1 MKTKSILI
9 SILLLFVSCSVTR
22 AQFNTIGEVKSKRI
36 YKKKNP
42 QKTVLPA
49 SVDSVSSKDSVTGMP
64 DEECMNGA
72 VTDRRNLSDG
82 LLPFLHASL
91 PLKRIHKTSRFG
103 MRHHPILHRYCMHN
117 GVDLKAHYENVFS
130 MFPGKVVSIGQNKR
144 SGKYVVIQTAGYAIS
159 YCHLSSIL
167 VRDGQYVHAG
177 EVIAISGNTGM
188 STGPHLHLTT
198 KKDGKV
204 IDPAILL
211 NFVKGMITPFCHLIH
226 IASPSIDIFSSEVVD
241 VTEIIS

>member
-9 SILLLFVSCSVTR
+9 SILLFLVSCSVTR
-22 AQFNTIGEVKSKRI
+22 AQFNTIGQVKSKRI

-42 QKTVLPA
+42 QITVLPA
-49 SVDSVSSKDSVTGMP
+49 SVDSVASIDSVEGLPDEEYMNGSVTGSS
-64 DEECMNGA
+64 
-72 VTDRRNLSDG
+72 NLSDG

-91 PLKRIHKTSRFG
+91 PLKRIHITSRFG

-144 SGKYVVIQTAGYAIS
+144 SGQYVIIQTDSYSIS

-177 EVIAISGNTGM
+177 EVIAVSGNTGL

-211 NFVKGMITPFCHLIH
+211 NYVKGMVTPFCI
-226 IASPSIDIFSSEVVD
+226 
-241 VTEIIS
+241 

>member
-22 AQFNTIGEVKSKRI
+22 AQFNTIGQVKSKRI

-42 QKTVLPA
+42 QETVQPA
-49 SVDSVSSKDSVTGMP
+49 SVDSVASIDSVMGLP
-64 DEECMNGA
+64 DEECMNGTVA
-72 VTDRRNLSDG
+72 DSNNLSDG

-91 PLKRIHKTSRFG
+91 PLKSIHITSRFG
-103 MRHHPILHRYCMHN
+103 MRHHPLLHRYCLHN
-117 GVDLKAHYENVFS
+117 GVDLKAHYEDVFS
-130 MFPGKVVSIGQNKR
+130 MFPGRVVSIGHNKR
-144 SGKYVVIQTAGYAIS
+144 SGKYVVIQTVGYAIS

-167 VRDGQYVHAG
+167 VRDGQYVNAG
-177 EVIAISGNTGM
+177 ELLAVSGNTGM
-188 STGPHLHLTT
+188 STGPHLHKKK

-211 NFVKGMITPFCHLIH
+211 NFVNGMITPFYI
-226 IASPSIDIFSSEVVD
+226 
-241 VTEIIS
+241 

>member
-9 SILLLFVSCSVTR
+9 SILLFLVSCSVTR
-22 AQFNTIGEVKSKRI
+22 AQFNTIGQVKSKRI

-42 QKTVLPA
+42 QITVLPA
-49 SVDSVSSKDSVTGMP
+49 SVDSVASIDSVEGLPDEEYMNGSVTGSS
-64 DEECMNGA
+64 
-72 VTDRRNLSDG
+72 NLSDG

-91 PLKRIHKTSRFG
+91 PLKRIHITSRFG

-130 MFPGKVVSIGQNKR
+130 IFPGKVVSIGQNKR
-144 SGKYVVIQTAGYAIS
+144 SGKYVIIQTDSYSIS

-177 EVIAISGNTGM
+177 EVIAVSGNTGL

-211 NFVKGMITPFCHLIH
+211 NYVKGMITPSCI
-226 IASPSIDIFSSEVVD
+226 
-241 VTEIIS
+241 

>member
-22 AQFNTIGEVKSKRI
+22 AQFNTIGQVKSKRI

-42 QKTVLPA
+42 QETVQPA
-49 SVDSVSSKDSVTGMP
+49 SVDSVASIDSVMGLP
-64 DEECMNGA
+64 DEECMNGTVA
-72 VTDRRNLSDG
+72 DSNNLSDG
-82 LLPFLHASL
+82 LLPFLHVSS
-91 PLKRIHKTSRFG
+91 PLRSIHITSRFG

-117 GVDLKAHYENVFS
+117 GVDLKAHYENVCS
-130 MFPGKVVSIGQNKR
+130 MFPGRVVSIGHNKR
-144 SGKYVVIQTAGYAIS
+144 SGKYVVIQTAGYSIS
-159 YCHLSSIL
+159 YSHLSSIL
-167 VRDGQYVHAG
+167 VRDGQYLNAG

-211 NFVKGMITPFCHLIH
+211 NFVKGMITPFCI
-226 IASPSIDIFSSEVVD
+226 
-241 VTEIIS
+241 

>member
-22 AQFNTIGEVKSKRI
+22 AQFNTIGQVKSKRI

-42 QKTVLPA
+42 QETVLPA
-49 SVDSVSSKDSVTGMP
+49 SVDSVASIDSVMGLP

-72 VTDRRNLSDG
+72 VTGSSNLSDG
-82 LLPFLHASL
+82 LLSFLHASL
-91 PLKRIHKTSRFG
+91 PLHRIHISSRFG

-130 MFPGKVVSIGQNKR
+130 MLPGRVVSVGQNKR
-144 SGKYVVIQTAGYAIS
+144 SGKYIIIQTAGYSVS

-167 VRDGQYVHAG
+167 VRDGQYVNAG
-177 EVIAISGNTGM
+177 EVIAVSGNTGM
-188 STGPHLHLTT
+188 SKGPHLHLTT

-211 NFVKGMITPFCHLIH
+211 NYVKGMITPFCI
-226 IASPSIDIFSSEVVD
+226 
-241 VTEIIS
+241 

>member
-1 MKTKSILI
+1 M
-9 SILLLFVSCSVTR
+9 
-22 AQFNTIGEVKSKRI
+22 
-36 YKKKNP
+36 
-42 QKTVLPA
+42 LPA
-49 SVDSVSSKDSVTGMP
+49 SVDSVASIDSVMGLP
-64 DEECMNGA
+64 DEEYMNGG
-72 VTDRRNLSDG
+72 VTDNTNFSDCV
-82 LLPFLHASL
+82 LPFLHASL
-91 PLKRIHKTSRFG
+91 PLKSIHITSRFG

-130 MFPGKVVSIGQNKR
+130 MLPGRVVSVGHNKR
-144 SGKYVVIQTAGYAIS
+144 SGKYVVIQTAGYSIS

-167 VRDGQYVHAG
+167 VRDGQYVNAG

-211 NFVKGMITPFCHLIH
+211 NFVKGMITPFCI
-226 IASPSIDIFSSEVVD
+226 
-241 VTEIIS
+241 

>member
-22 AQFNTIGEVKSKRI
+22 AQFNTIGQVKSKRI

-42 QKTVLPA
+42 QETVLPA
-49 SVDSVSSKDSVTGMP
+49 AVDSVASIDSVEGLPDEEYMNGSVTGSS
-64 DEECMNGA
+64 
-72 VTDRRNLSDG
+72 NLSDG

-91 PLKRIHKTSRFG
+91 PLKSIQVTSRFG

-130 MFPGKVVSIGQNKR
+130 MLPGRVKNIGMNKR
-144 SGKYVVIQTAGYAIS
+144 SGKYIIIQTAGYTIS

-167 VRDGQYVHAG
+167 VRDGQYVNAG
-177 EVIAISGNTGM
+177 EVIAVSGNTGM

-204 IDPAILL
+204 IDPTILL
-211 NFVKGMITPFCHLIH
+211 NYVKGMITPFGI
-226 IASPSIDIFSSEVVD
+226 
-241 VTEIIS
+241 

>member
-22 AQFNTIGEVKSKRI
+22 AQFNTVGQVKSKRI

-42 QKTVLPA
+42 QKTVQPA
-49 SVDSVSSKDSVTGMP
+49 SVDSVTCKDSVMGLP
-64 DEECMNGA
+64 DEEYMNGF
-72 VTDRRNLSDG
+72 VTGSRNLSEG

-91 PLKRIHKTSRFG
+91 PLKSIHITSRFG

-130 MFPGKVVSIGQNKR
+130 MFPGKVVSIGHNKR
-144 SGKYVVIQTAGYAIS
+144 SGKYAIIQTAGYSIS
-159 YCHLSSIL
+159 YCHLSSVL
-167 VRDGQYVHAG
+167 VRDGQYVNAG
-177 EVIAISGNTGM
+177 EVVAVSGNTGM

-211 NFVKGMITPFCHLIH
+211 DYIRKCRNIKL
-226 IASPSIDIFSSEVVD
+226 
-241 VTEIIS
+241 

>member
-22 AQFNTIGEVKSKRI
+22 AQFNTIGQVKSKRI
-36 YKKKNP
+36 YKKNNP

-49 SVDSVSSKDSVTGMP
+49 SVDSVASIDSVMGLP
-64 DEECMNGA
+64 DEEYMNGG
-72 VTDRRNLSDG
+72 VTDNTNFSDCV
-82 LLPFLHASL
+82 LPFLHASL
-91 PLKRIHKTSRFG
+91 PLKSIHITSRFG

-117 GVDLKAHYENVFS
+117 GVDLKTHYENVFS
-130 MFPGKVVSIGQNKR
+130 MLPGRVVSVGQNKR
-144 SGKYVVIQTAGYAIS
+144 SGKYIIIQTAGYSVS

-167 VRDGQYVHAG
+167 VREGQYVNAG

-211 NFVKGMITPFCHLIH
+211 NYIRYMLNIQT
-226 IASPSIDIFSSEVVD
+226 
-241 VTEIIS
+241 

>member
-1 MKTKSILI
+1 M
-9 SILLLFVSCSVTR
+9 
-22 AQFNTIGEVKSKRI
+22 
-36 YKKKNP
+36 
-42 QKTVLPA
+42 LPA
-49 SVDSVSSKDSVTGMP
+49 SVDSVASINSVMGLP

-72 VTDRRNLSDG
+72 VTGSRNLSEG

-91 PLKRIHKTSRFG
+91 PLKSIHISSRFG

-117 GVDLKAHYENVFS
+117 EVDLKAHYENVFS

-144 SGKYVVIQTAGYAIS
+144 SGKYVIIQTAGYAIS

-177 EVIAISGNTGM
+177 EVIAISGM

-204 IDPAILL
+204 IGPAILL
-211 NFVKGMITPFCHLIH
+211 NYVKGMITPFCI
-226 IASPSIDIFSSEVVD
+226 
-241 VTEIIS
+241 

>member
-1 MKTKSILI
+1 M
-9 SILLLFVSCSVTR
+9 
-22 AQFNTIGEVKSKRI
+22 
-36 YKKKNP
+36 
-42 QKTVLPA
+42 LPA
-49 SVDSVSSKDSVTGMP
+49 SVDSVASIDSVMDLS

-72 VTDRRNLSDG
+72 VTSSSDFSDG

-91 PLKRIHKTSRFG
+91 PLKRIHITSRFG

-130 MFPGKVVSIGQNKR
+130 MFPGKVVSFGQNKR
-144 SGKYVVIQTAGYAIS
+144 SGKYVIIQTAGYSIS

-177 EVIAISGNTGM
+177 EVIAVSGNTGL

-211 NFVKGMITPFCHLIH
+211 NYVKGMITPFYI
-226 IASPSIDIFSSEVVD
+226 
-241 VTEIIS
+241 

>member
-9 SILLLFVSCSVTR
+9 SILLLFVSCYVTR
-22 AQFNTIGEVKSKRI
+22 AQFNTIGQVKSKRI

-42 QKTVLPA
+42 QETVLPA
-49 SVDSVSSKDSVTGMP
+49 SVDSVASIDSVIGLP
-64 DEECMNGA
+64 DEEYMNGA
-72 VTDRRNLSDG
+72 VTGSRNLSEG

-91 PLKRIHKTSRFG
+91 PLKRIHITSRFG

-117 GVDLKAHYENVFS
+117 GMDLKAHYENVCS
-130 MFPGKVVSIGQNKR
+130 MLPGRVVSVGQNKR
-144 SGKYVVIQTAGYAIS
+144 SGKYIIIQTAGYSVS

-167 VRDGQYVHAG
+167 VRDSQYVNAG

-211 NFVKGMITPFCHLIH
+211 NYIRKCRGITL
-226 IASPSIDIFSSEVVD
+226 
-241 VTEIIS
+241 

>member
-9 SILLLFVSCSVTR
+9 SILLFLVSCSVTR
-22 AQFNTIGEVKSKRI
+22 AQFNTIGQVKSKRI

-42 QKTVLPA
+42 QITVLPA
-49 SVDSVSSKDSVTGMP
+49 SVDSVASIDSVEDLPDEEYMNGSVTGSS
-64 DEECMNGA
+64 
-72 VTDRRNLSDG
+72 NLSDG

-91 PLKRIHKTSRFG
+91 PLKRIHITSRFG

-144 SGKYVVIQTAGYAIS
+144 SGKYVIIQTDSYSIS

-177 EVIAISGNTGM
+177 EVIAVSGNTGL

-211 NFVKGMITPFCHLIH
+211 NYVKGMVTPFCI
-226 IASPSIDIFSSEVVD
+226 
-241 VTEIIS
+241 

>member
-22 AQFNTIGEVKSKRI
+22 AQFNTIGQVKSKRI
-36 YKKKNP
+36 YKKNNP

-49 SVDSVSSKDSVTGMP
+49 SVDSVASIDSVMGLP
-64 DEECMNGA
+64 DEEYMNGG
-72 VTDRRNLSDG
+72 VTDNTNFSDCV
-82 LLPFLHASL
+82 LPFLHASL
-91 PLKRIHKTSRFG
+91 PLKSIHITSRFG

-117 GVDLKAHYENVFS
+117 GGDLKAHYENVFS
-130 MFPGKVVSIGQNKR
+130 MLPGRVVSIGHNKR
-144 SGKYVVIQTAGYAIS
+144 SGKYIVIQTAGYSVS

-167 VRDGQYVHAG
+167 VHDSQYVNAG
-177 EVIAISGNTGM
+177 EVIAISGNSGM

-211 NFVKGMITPFCHLIH
+211 NYIRKCRGITL
-226 IASPSIDIFSSEVVD
+226 
-241 VTEIIS
+241 

>member
-22 AQFNTIGEVKSKRI
+22 AQFNTIGQVKSKRI

-42 QKTVLPA
+42 QITVLPA
-49 SVDSVSSKDSVTGMP
+49 SVDNVASIDSVADWP
-64 DEECMNGA
+64 DEEYMNGS
-72 VTDRRNLSDG
+72 VRGSSNLSDG

-91 PLKRIHKTSRFG
+91 PLKRIHIISRFG

-144 SGKYVVIQTAGYAIS
+144 SGKYVIIQTDSYSIS

-177 EVIAISGNTGM
+177 EVIAVSGNTGL

-211 NFVKGMITPFCHLIH
+211 NYVKGMITPSCI
-226 IASPSIDIFSSEVVD
+226 
-241 VTEIIS
+241 

>member
-22 AQFNTIGEVKSKRI
+22 AQFNTIGQVKSKRI

-42 QKTVLPA
+42 QETVLPA
-49 SVDSVSSKDSVTGMP
+49 SVDSVASIDSVEGLPDEEYMNVSVTGSS
-64 DEECMNGA
+64 
-72 VTDRRNLSDG
+72 NLSDG

-91 PLKRIHKTSRFG
+91 PLKSIHITSRFG

-130 MFPGKVVSIGQNKR
+130 MFPGKVVSIGHNKR
-144 SGKYVVIQTAGYAIS
+144 SGKYVIIQTDSYSVS
-159 YCHLSSIL
+159 YCHLSSIF
-167 VRDGQYVHAG
+167 VRDSQYVNAR
-177 EVIAISGNTGM
+177 EVIAVSGNTGM

-211 NFVKGMITPFCHLIH
+211 DYIQSN
-226 IASPSIDIFSSEVVD
+226 SIY
-241 VTEIIS
+241 

>member
-9 SILLLFVSCSVTR
+9 SILLLFVSCSVTH
-22 AQFNTIGEVKSKRI
+22 AQFNTIGQVKSKRI

-42 QKTVLPA
+42 QETVLPS
-49 SVDSVSSKDSVTGMP
+49 SVDSVASKDSVMGLT
-64 DEECMNGA
+64 DEECMNGC
-72 VTDRRNLSDG
+72 VTDNTNFSDCV
-82 LLPFLHASL
+82 LPFLHASL
-91 PLKRIHKTSRFG
+91 PLKSIHVTSRFG
-103 MRHHPILHRYCMHN
+103 MRRHPILHRYCMHN
-117 GVDLKAHYENVFS
+117 GVDLKAHYEDVFS
-130 MFPGKVVSIGQNKR
+130 MFPGKVVSIGHNKR

-167 VRDGQYVHAG
+167 VRDGQYVHPG
-177 EVIAISGNTGM
+177 EVIAVSGNTGM

-211 NFVKGMITPFCHLIH
+211 NYVKGMITPFCI
-226 IASPSIDIFSSEVVD
+226 
-241 VTEIIS
+241 

>member
-22 AQFNTIGEVKSKRI
+22 AQFNTIGQVKSKRI

-42 QKTVLPA
+42 QETVLPA
-49 SVDSVSSKDSVTGMP
+49 SVDSVASIDSVEGLPDEEYMNGSVTGSS
-64 DEECMNGA
+64 
-72 VTDRRNLSDG
+72 NLSDG
-82 LLPFLHASL
+82 LLPFLYASL
-91 PLKRIHKTSRFG
+91 PLKSIHITSRFG

-130 MFPGKVVSIGQNKR
+130 MLPGRVVSVGQNKR
-144 SGKYVVIQTAGYAIS
+144 SGKYIIIQTAGYSVS
-159 YCHLSSIL
+159 YCHLFSIL
-167 VRDGQYVHAG
+167 VRDGQYVNAR
-177 EVIAISGNTGM
+177 EVIAVSGNTGM

-211 NFVKGMITPFCHLIH
+211 DYIQSN
-226 IASPSIDIFSSEVVD
+226 SIY
-241 VTEIIS
+241 

>member
-1 MKTKSILI
+1 MTSRGNLSENHLAFAVSHTLWMRLCEKLHESGVFGESTDGILDERNV
-9 SILLLFVSCSVTR
+9 F
-22 AQFNTIGEVKSKRI
+22 
-36 YKKKNP
+36 
-42 QKTVLPA
+42 
-49 SVDSVSSKDSVTGMP
+49 SVDSGLSRKLITEVEIDPKMKMV
-64 DEECMNGA
+64 
-72 VTDRRNLSDG
+72 RNIVA
-82 LLPFLHASL
+82 FQHASM
-91 PLKRIHKTSRFG
+91 PLKSIHITSRFG

-130 MFPGKVVSIGQNKR
+130 MFPGRVVSIGQNKR
-144 SGKYVVIQTAGYAIS
+144 SGKYVVIQTAGYSIS

-167 VRDGQYVHAG
+167 VRDSQYVNAG

-211 NFVKGMITPFCHLIH
+211 VH
-226 IASPSIDIFSSEVVD
+226 IQSNSIY
-241 VTEIIS
+241 

>member
-1 MKTKSILI
+1 M
-9 SILLLFVSCSVTR
+9 
-22 AQFNTIGEVKSKRI
+22 
-36 YKKKNP
+36 
-42 QKTVLPA
+42 LPA
-49 SVDSVSSKDSVTGMP
+49 SVDSVASIDSVEGLPDEEYMNGSVTGSS
-64 DEECMNGA
+64 
-72 VTDRRNLSDG
+72 NLSDG

-91 PLKRIHKTSRFG
+91 PLKSIHITSRFG

-130 MFPGKVVSIGQNKR
+130 MLPGRVVSVGQNKR
-144 SGKYVVIQTAGYAIS
+144 SGKYVVIQTVGYAIS

-177 EVIAISGNTGM
+177 EVIAVSGNTGL

-211 NFVKGMITPFCHLIH
+211 NYVKGMITPSCI
-226 IASPSIDIFSSEVVD
+226 
-241 VTEIIS
+241 

>member
-22 AQFNTIGEVKSKRI
+22 AQFNTIGQVKSKRI

-72 VTDRRNLSDG
+72 VTDRRNLSEG
-82 LLPFLHASL
+82 LLPFLHVSSPLRSIHITSL
-91 PLKRIHKTSRFG
+91 FG

-130 MFPGKVVSIGQNKR
+130 MFPGRVVSIGHNKR
-144 SGKYVVIQTAGYAIS
+144 SGKYVVIQTAGYSVS

-167 VRDGQYVHAG
+167 VHDSQYVNAG
-177 EVIAISGNTGM
+177 EVIAVSGNTGM
-188 STGPHLHLTT
+188 STGPHLHLTL
-198 KKDGKV
+198 KKDDKI
-204 IDPAILL
+204 IDPSCLL
-211 NFVKGMITPFCHLIH
+211 KIRK
-226 IASPSIDIFSSEVVD
+226 D
-241 VTEIIS
+241 

>member
-22 AQFNTIGEVKSKRI
+22 AQFNTIGQVKSKRI

-42 QKTVLPA
+42 QETVQPA
-49 SVDSVSSKDSVTGMP
+49 SVDRVASIDSVMGLP
-64 DEECMNGA
+64 DEECMNGTVA
-72 VTDRRNLSDG
+72 DSNNLSDG

-91 PLKRIHKTSRFG
+91 PLKSIHITSRFG
-103 MRHHPILHRYCMHN
+103 MRHHPLLHRYCLHN

-144 SGKYVVIQTAGYAIS
+144 SGKYVIIQTDSYSIS

-177 EVIAISGNTGM
+177 EVIAVSGNTGL

-211 NFVKGMITPFCHLIH
+211 NYVKGMVTPFCI
-226 IASPSIDIFSSEVVD
+226 
-241 VTEIIS
+241 

>member
-22 AQFNTIGEVKSKRI
+22 AQFNTIGQVKSKHI

-42 QKTVLPA
+42 QETVLPA
-49 SVDSVSSKDSVTGMP
+49 SVDSVASIDSVEGLPDEEYMNGSVTGSS
-64 DEECMNGA
+64 
-72 VTDRRNLSDG
+72 NLSDG

-91 PLKRIHKTSRFG
+91 PLKSIHITSRFG

-117 GVDLKAHYENVFS
+117 GVDLKAHYENVCS
-130 MFPGKVVSIGQNKR
+130 MFPGRVVSIGHNKR
-144 SGKYVVIQTAGYAIS
+144 SGKYVVIQTAGYSIS
-159 YCHLSSIL
+159 YCHLSSIH
-167 VRDGQYVHAG
+167 VHDSQYINAG
-177 EVIAISGNTGM
+177 EVIAVSRNTGM

-211 NFVKGMITPFCHLIH
+211 NYIRKCRGITF
-226 IASPSIDIFSSEVVD
+226 
-241 VTEIIS
+241 

>member
-22 AQFNTIGEVKSKRI
+22 AQFNTIGQVKSKRI

-42 QKTVLPA
+42 QETVQPA
-49 SVDSVSSKDSVTGMP
+49 SVDSVASIDSVMGLP
-64 DEECMNGA
+64 DEECMNGTVA
-72 VTDRRNLSDG
+72 DSNNLSDG

-91 PLKRIHKTSRFG
+91 PLKSIHITSRFG
-103 MRHHPILHRYCMHN
+103 MRHHPLLHRYCLHN

-144 SGKYVVIQTAGYAIS
+144 SGKYVIIQTDSYSIS
-159 YCHLSSIL
+159 YCHLSSIA
-167 VRDGQYVHAG
+167 V
-177 EVIAISGNTGM
+177 SGNTGL

-211 NFVKGMITPFCHLIH
+211 NYVKGMVTPFCI
-226 IASPSIDIFSSEVVD
+226 
-241 VTEIIS
+241 

>member
-1 MKTKSILI
+1 MGL
-9 SILLLFVSCSVTR
+9 
-22 AQFNTIGEVKSKRI
+22 
-36 YKKKNP
+36 
-42 QKTVLPA
+42 
-49 SVDSVSSKDSVTGMP
+49 P

-72 VTDRRNLSDG
+72 VAGSSNLSDG
-82 LLPFLHASL
+82 LLPFLHVSS
-91 PLKRIHKTSRFG
+91 PLRSIHITSRFG

-117 GVDLKAHYENVFS
+117 GVDLKAHYEDVFS
-130 MFPGKVVSIGQNKR
+130 MFPGKVVSIGHNKR

-167 VRDGQYVHAG
+167 VRDSQYVNTG
-177 EVIAISGNTGM
+177 EVIAISGNTGL

-211 NFVKGMITPFCHLIH
+211 NYVKGMITPSCI
-226 IASPSIDIFSSEVVD
+226 
-241 VTEIIS
+241 